1 MVRVWCAVVV
11 FSLYTAGA
19 YQKAK
24 TGDIDILEVVA
35 RRGGDMIEIDGR
47 VRNTSDK
54 TIHGL
59 VLSFD
64 FTDSDGSVMTTQ
76 TAPVDEE
83 NLAAGA
89 EAPFHMQLNNPPRAV
104 KFKVSAVNES
114 KRGLRVTRGGPFAIE

>member
-1 MVRVWCAVVV
+1 MLRVWCAAVV
-11 FSLYTAGA
+11 FSLCTVGA

-24 TGDIDILEVVA
+24 TGDIDILEVTA
-35 RRGGDMIEIDGR
+35 HRSEEMIEIDGR

-59 VLSFD
+59 TLSFD
-64 FTDSDGSVMTTQ
+64 FTASDGSVMTTQ

-83 NLAAGA
+83 NLAPGE

-104 KFKVSAVNES
+104 KFKVSAVTDS
-114 KRGLRVTRGGPFAIE
+114 KRGLRVTRGGPFAID

>member
-1 MVRVWCAVVV
+1 MLRVWCAAVV
-11 FSLYTAGA
+11 FSVCVAGA
-19 YQKAK
+19 YQKARI
-24 TGDIDILEVVA
+24 GEVDIVEVTA
-35 RRGGDMIEIDGR
+35 HRGAEMIEIDGR

-64 FTDSDGSVMTTQ
+64 FTAPDGSVMTTQ

-89 EAPFHMQLNNPPRAV
+89 EAPFHLQLNNPPRAV
-104 KFKVSAVNES
+104 KFKVTAVNES
-114 KRGLRVTRGGPFAIE
+114 KRGLRVTHGGPFAID

>member
-1 MVRVWCAVVV
+1 MVRVWCAVAI
-11 FSLYTAGA
+11 FSLCTAGA

-24 TGDIDILEVVA
+24 TGDIDILEVA
-35 RRGGDMIEIDGR
+35 AHRGDDMIEIDGR

-83 NLAAGA
+83 NLAPGA
-89 EAPFHMQLNNPPRAV
+89 EAPFHMQLSNPPRAV

-114 KRGLRVTRGGPFAIE
+114 KRELRVTHGGPFAIE

>member
-1 MVRVWCAVVV
+1 MVRVWCAAVV
-11 FSLYTAGA
+11 FSLCVAGA

-24 TGDIDILEVVA
+24 TGDIDIVEVTA
-35 RRGGDMIEIDGR
+35 HRDDDMIAIDGR

-64 FTDSDGSVMTTQ
+64 FTASDGSVMTTQ
-76 TAPVDEE
+76 TAPVDDE

-89 EAPFHMQLNNPPRAV
+89 EAPFHVQLNNPPRAV
-104 KFKVSAVNES
+104 KFKVSAVTAS
-114 KRGLRVTRGGPFAIE
+114 KRGLHVTRGGPFAID

>member
-1 MVRVWCAVVV
+1 MVRVLCAVVV
-11 FSLYTAGA
+11 FSLCTVGA

-24 TGDIDILEVVA
+24 TGDIDVIEVVA
-35 RRGGDMIEIDGR
+35 HRGDDMIEIDGR

-54 TIHGL
+54 AIRGL

-64 FTDSDGSVMTTQ
+64 FTAPDGSVMTTQ

-83 NLAAGA
+83 NLPAGA
-89 EAPFHMQLNNPPRAV
+89 EAPFHMQLSNPPRAV

-114 KRGLRVTRGGPFAIE
+114 KRWLRVTRGGPFAID

>member
-1 MVRVWCAVVV
+1 MVRVWCAAVV
-11 FSLYTAGA
+11 FSLFTIGA

-24 TGDIDILEVVA
+24 TGDIDILEVAA
-35 RRGGDMIEIDGR
+35 RRGDDVIEIDGR

-64 FTDSDGSVMTTQ
+64 FTAPDGSVMTTQ

-83 NLAAGA
+83 TLAAGQ
-89 EAPFHMQLNNPPRAV
+89 EAPFHLKLNNPPRAV

-114 KRGLRVTRGGPFAIE
+114 KRGLRVTHGGPFAID

>member
-1 MVRVWCAVVV
+1 MVRVWCAVAV
-11 FSLYTAGA
+11 FSLCAAGA

-24 TGDIDILEVVA
+24 TGDIDILEVAA
-35 RRGGDMIEIDGR
+35 RRGDDMIEIDGR

-76 TAPVDEE
+76 QAPVDEE

-114 KRGLRVTRGGPFAIE
+114 KRGLRVTHGGPFAID

>member
-1 MVRVWCAVVV
+1 MVRVWCAAVV
-11 FSLYTAGA
+11 FSLCVAGA

-24 TGDIDILEVVA
+24 TGDIDIVEVTA
-35 RRGGDMIEIDGR
+35 HRDDDMIAIDGR

-64 FTDSDGSVMTTQ
+64 FTASDGSVMTTQ

-89 EAPFHMQLNNPPRAV
+89 EAPFHVQLNNPPRAV
-104 KFKVSAVNES
+104 KFKVSAVTTS
-114 KRGLRVTRGGPFAIE
+114 KRGLHVTRGGPFAID

>member
-1 MVRVWCAVVV
+1 MVRVWCAVAL
-11 FSLYTAGA
+11 FSLFTAGA

-24 TGDIDILEVVA
+24 TGDIDILEVA
-35 RRGGDMIEIDGR
+35 AHRGDGMIEIDGR

-64 FTDSDGSVMTTQ
+64 FTAPDGSVMTTQ

-89 EAPFHMQLNNPPRAV
+89 EAAFHMQLNNPPRAV
-104 KFKVSAVNES
+104 MFKVSAVNES
-114 KRGLRVTRGGPFAIE
+114 KRGLRVTHGGPFAIE